1 MSHDSVDISTFRWIF
16 QKSVGYV
23 IPTNYNKKIVFFWFS
38 GFRRIPV
45 ITGISRYSYLHIYFF
60 FFFCWIINRWLE
72 CKDSLKCVCWQS
84 NVIADQALF
93 FEIHRRITDYCNFS
107 QFLIHS
113 YVCLILPTN
122 LWSFDHVFTVAN
134 VHLVVSQWSPT
145 VTSSNLVS

>member
-1 MSHDSVDISTFRWIF
+1 MSHNSVYISIF
-16 QKSVGYV
+16 QKSVGCV
-23 IPTNYNKKIVFFWFS
+23 IPTNYSKKIVFFWFS

-45 ITGISRYSYLHIYFF
+45 ITGISWYSYLHIYFS
-60 FFFCWIINRWLE
+60 CWIMNRWLE

-84 NVIADQALF
+84 NVIADQASF

-113 YVCLILPTN
+113 YVCLTLPTN

-134 VHLVVSQWSPT
+134 VHLVVSQWSPA